1 MQGLTGIPVL
11 ETTAMDLTRV
21 ALDGTWSVVG
31 WTLAL
36 ALIAVAVARAP
47 WPRFRDGEQVHVW
60 YGTIFAVIVL
70 WNIQATVGDGFTF
83 HLLGVPALTLT
94 AGVPLALVGSAMA
107 VAIVAGVVRGGEWAS
122 IGTAWCTMCAVPV
135 AVTWAVLRA
144 TERRLP
150 PNFFVYVF
158 VATFFGAALSA
169 VAAGLAGAVALTLG
183 GGRPA
188 AVVFGDYVPYLVH
201 LAFGEAT
208 LTGMALTLMVV
219 YRPHWVATFD
229 DARYINGR

>member
-1 MQGLTGIPVL
+1 
-11 ETTAMDLTRV
+11 MDLTRV
-21 ALDGTWSVVG
+21 GLDGGWSVAG
-31 WTLAL
+31 WGLAL
-36 ALIAVAVARAP
+36 ALLGLAAVGAP
-47 WPRFRDGEQVHVW
+47 WQRFRDGELVHVW
-60 YGTIFAVIVL
+60 YGTIFALIVL

-83 HLLGVPALTLT
+83 HLLGVAALTLV
-94 AGVPLALVGSAMA
+94 AGVPLALVGSALA
-107 VAIVAGVVRGGEWAS
+107 VAVVAGVVRGGEWAS
-122 IGTAWCTMCAVPV
+122 VGTAWCTMCAVPV
-135 AVTWAVLRA
+135 GVTWAVLRA
-144 TERRLP
+144 AERRLP

-229 DARYINGR
+229 DARYIKGR